1 MKYKVRKKEKLVT
14 RKKLSWNGRKIKYR
28 KKKKSLERKMK
39 YEEKN
44 SEALIINTE
53 TNAKILSW

>member
-14 RKKLSWNGRKIKYR
+14 RKKLSSNGRKIKYR

-53 TNAKILSW
+53 TNAKI